1 MGRELF
7 LFWFIHFFIF
17 ERVQSFQQGSGVY
30 QLIVLIMEESE
41 RNVDTLTL
49 CPATPSFKSCRDSLE
64 GLELKFTHPSVEPH
78 VEESATDTC
87 TSHQFYQSCNDIGAS
102 LEHSDYLMTEDKPT
116 RDDASYKEPGILY
129 NSSGEVDEVQ
139 NDNIEDFM
147 DNFLLDSI
155 SVQCHASVFC
165 TQFLCH
171 LFFPL
176 SYFLINYRAQ
186 GFDIHSNFLCNPI
199 SYFNIIFPS
208 LIYLMV
214 VMYYLCPLE
223 DELPIR
229 GALWVPIIFF
239 IQHRMTVGLKYA
251 SLSPSEYAKFQ
262 ASPDST
268 QAEAFMLQMQLLT
281 GWANRTDQLLQFE
294 LGCAAAR
301 IGAKINEVSIII
313 PNPSES
319 ETTRN
324 EFANWNA
331 LLHRESTVSLLNNRI
346 AKELVPHADGSYTL
360 SVYDLSM
367 AILKKTD
374 TSSSQRVKWLIYV
387 FVCMMIVVPWI
398 NLFRTANQFTH
409 RSMYLFVFLG
419 CNMVTLGVY
428 GMVVFMLLYVSVWDV
443 SRQWHMVR
451 YLHRLI
457 RISDLTLD
465 SDLVTFR
472 KGKNTARNREHL
484 RERMSVILSVTQP
497 ERHKSLAIR
506 TSQAALKTFPLYY
519 EGTSPFTAPNITT
532 NTTTTSNTTTG
543 HIHIQSQVSN
553 KELRSRFSE
562 FGTKSLKDEDASS
575 IPQISL
581 KHAENVIGWTYTR
594 LVIQHFGER
603 FRNRIDM
610 YTGKY

>member
-1 MGRELF
+1 
-7 LFWFIHFFIF
+7 
-17 ERVQSFQQGSGVY
+17 
-30 QLIVLIMEESE
+30 MEERE

-64 GLELKFTHPSVEPH
+64 GLELKFTHASEDAG
-78 VEESATDTC
+78 SGTDTGTWG
-87 TSHQFYQSCNDIGAS
+87 TSNKFNQPDNDIDTS
-102 LEHSDYLMTEDKPT
+102 LEHNNDLGAGDIPLEDG
-116 RDDASYKEPGILY
+116 ASYKESGTIY
-129 NSSGEVDEVQ
+129 NSNDEDELIKSQQ
-139 NDNIEDFM
+139 NDNVEDFM

-155 SVQCHASVFC
+155 AVQCHASVFF

-176 SYFLINYRAQ
+176 SYYLINYRAQ

-301 IGAKINEVSIII
+301 IGAKINEVSIVI

-367 AILKKTD
+367 SILKKTD

-484 RERMSVILSVTQP
+484 RERMSVILSATQP

-506 TSQAALKTFPLYY
+506 TSQAAPKTFPLYY
-519 EGTSPFTAPNITT
+519 EGTSPFTAPTIPTTT
-532 NTTTTSNTTTG
+532 NTTTTN
-543 HIHIQSQVSN
+543 IHIQSQVSN

-562 FGTKSLKDEDASS
+562 FGTKSLKDEDASC

-610 YTGKY
+610 YTGKH